1 MAIKT
6 KHQTIVK
13 YDCDATNFES
23 FQNQYFD
30 IPKIINSDITHQL
43 YFGHVPNYY
52 ADLEREFNHQHKNIK
67 LEENEQSLVN
77 YR

>member
-6 KHQTIVK
+6 KHQTVVK
-13 YDCDATNFES
+13 YNCEETNFES
-23 FQNQYFD
+23 FENQYFD
-30 IPKIINSDITHQL
+30 IPKIINSDITYQL

-52 ADLEREFNHQHKNIK
+52 EDLKREFTHQHKNIQIEK
-67 LEENEQSLVN
+67 DAESLVN

>member
-6 KHQTIVK
+6 KHQTVVK
-13 YDCDATNFES
+13 YDCETTNDES
-23 FQNQYFD
+23 FENQYFD
-30 IPKIINSDITHQL
+30 IPKIINSDITYQL

-52 ADLEREFNHQHKNIK
+52 EDLKREFEHNQKNIQIEK
-67 LEENEQSLVN
+67 NAESLVN

>member
-1 MAIKT
+1 MSIKT
-6 KHQTIVK
+6 KHQTVVK
-13 YDCDATNFES
+13 YDCEKTNEES
-23 FQNQYFD
+23 FENQYFE

-52 ADLEREFNHQHKNIK
+52 ADLEREFSHQHKNIQIEK
-67 LEENEQSLVN
+67 DAESLVN